1 MMTDTNTPER
11 KIFTIDLGDVTSEQ
25 ALEIID
31 RVKSE
36 ILLRDASNYD
46 SNVSEANES
55 FILSG
60 AAEQLAKAS
69 SMDELSTLINIFQT
83 EFDRK
88 FNAADIKTF
97 AQLDE
102 ITIQRSDNTKAKVQ
116 SMVAQINSML
126 SKIAL
131 ETGFFRGISF
141 RDPYDDRAFIDSLS
155 YSADD
160 VLNKLKQIQT
170 FATYES
176 QFEKESKKHREL
188 HNKLCDN
195 IRELNTSK
203 AKEAAEH
210 IADKITET
218 RSPEQIEHQAVIEA
232 ETMIALSKQP

>member
-1 MMTDTNTPER
+1 MTDTTTPDR
-11 KIFTIDLGDVTSEQ
+11 KVFTIDLGDVTSEQ

-36 ILLRDASNYD
+36 ILLRDASNYEID
-46 SNVSEANES
+46 MGTLSNEEANELLESEVEES

-88 FNAADIKTF
+88 FNASISFEQPHLTSCKT
-97 AQLDE
+97 
-102 ITIQRSDNTKAKVQ
+102 DNTKSKVQ

-155 YSADD
+155 DAADD
-160 VLNKLKQIQT
+160 VLNELKQIQT
-170 FATYES
+170 YATYES

-188 HNKLCDN
+188 HNKM
-195 IRELNTSK
+195 
-203 AKEAAEH
+203 
-210 IADKITET
+210 TEKPFT
-218 RSPEQIEHQAVIEA
+218 
-232 ETMIALSKQP
+232 

>member
-1 MMTDTNTPER
+1 MTETNTPNR
-11 KIFTIDLGDVTSEQ
+11 KVFTVDLGDVTSEQ
-25 ALEIID
+25 ALEIIE

-36 ILLRDASNYD
+36 ILLRDASNYE
-46 SNVSEANES
+46 SNLTETEES

-60 AAEQLAKAS
+60 AAEQLAKSS

-83 EFDRK
+83 ELDRK
-88 FNAADIKTF
+88 FNASINFEKSHLTSCKT
-97 AQLDE
+97 
-102 ITIQRSDNTKAKVQ
+102 DNTKSKVQ

-155 YSADD
+155 DAADD
-160 VLNKLKQIQT
+160 VLDELKHIQT

-176 QFEKESKKHREL
+176 PYENVYKEHRKS
-188 HNKLCDN
+188 HMKLCDR
-195 IRELNTSK
+195 IRELNASK

-210 IADKITET
+210 IADKMMET
-218 RSPEQIEHQAVIEA
+218 RSPEQIEQQAVIEA
-232 ETMIALSKQP
+232 EAMIALSKQPE